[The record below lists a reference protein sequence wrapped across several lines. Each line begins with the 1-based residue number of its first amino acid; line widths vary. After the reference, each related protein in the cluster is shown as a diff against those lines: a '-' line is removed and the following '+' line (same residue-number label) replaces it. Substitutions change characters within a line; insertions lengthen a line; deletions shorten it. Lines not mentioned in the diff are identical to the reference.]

1 MVTLPTT
8 GKSGTAVSAWVLAS
22 RRRRQSARHDQREVC
37 PNDRI
42 GRSIRICRSSKRI
55 LMDEIYK
62 KEKTVPI
69 VVHPNLSDPQGVVRQ
84 NIDVCKSYIWRIWK
98 KPDEVN
104 KSTQN
109 KGLWLDYQCAMGR
122 GSKSERC
129 VQPWSKEPP
138 WTNKKVFN
146 LIQIPCRW
154 AGMDYEW
161 MVEKR
166 CS

>member
-1 MVTLPTT
+1 MSMLCMVTLPTT

-22 RRRRQSARHDQREVC
+22 RRRRQSGRHDQREAC

-84 NIDVCKSYIWRIWK
+84 NIDVCKPYIWRI
-98 KPDEVN
+98 
-104 KSTQN
+104 
-109 KGLWLDYQCAMGR
+109 
-122 GSKSERC
+122 
-129 VQPWSKEPP
+129 
-138 WTNKKVFN
+138 
-146 LIQIPCRW
+146 
-154 AGMDYEW
+154 
-161 MVEKR
+161 
-166 CS
+166 